1 MNNGDFVSVFEL
13 YKERYLQQDQ
23 QGYETKKALDRF
35 QNWLKN
41 NTKLF
46 PAGAKSEKQ
55 QKIDLGRFIS
65 AIVQETRSILA
76 EKGMQ
81 ISCIS
86 LGLKESSKC
95 IRAFG
100 ESTIYYRL
108 GKTCPRKGNYRGM
121 ELLAMELVMDGN
133 KNNVFIPLLE
143 RQEAI
148 EKHMGTRIERENPR
162 IESTGKYRFK
172 LYFPFE
178 NDDSAEA
185 IGRMSVMLADFIY
198 ITREELLNLNIT

>member
-1 MNNGDFVSVFEL
+1 LNSGDFVSVFEL

-23 QGYETKKALDRF
+23 QGHETKKALDRF
-35 QNWLKN
+35 QSWLKN

-46 PAGAKSEKQ
+46 PARAKSEKQ

-65 AIVQETRSILA
+65 AIVQEARSILA
-76 EKGMQ
+76 EKGVQ
-81 ISCIS
+81 IFCIS

-95 IRAFG
+95 IRAFS

-121 ELLAMELVMDGN
+121 ELLVMELVMDGN
-133 KNNVFIPLLE
+133 KNNIFIPLVE
-143 RQEAI
+143 RQQAI
-148 EKHMGTRIERENPR
+148 EEQMGTRIERESHR

-185 IGRMSVMLADFIY
+185 IGRMSVMLANFIY
-198 ITREELLNLNIT
+198 ITRKELINLNII